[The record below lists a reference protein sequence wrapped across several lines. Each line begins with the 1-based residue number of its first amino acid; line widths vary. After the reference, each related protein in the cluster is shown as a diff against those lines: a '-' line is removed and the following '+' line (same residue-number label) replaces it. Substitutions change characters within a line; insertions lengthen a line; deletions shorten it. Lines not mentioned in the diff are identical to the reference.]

1 MTKGLFEAGLCK
13 LVKTFIH
20 IVLQGVYVHT
30 YIEENFLHIERPWIK
45 PLYFCSAGC
54 YFAMFLSNIE

>member
-30 YIEENFLHIERPWIK
+30 YIEENFLHIERP
-45 PLYFCSAGC
+45 
-54 YFAMFLSNIE
+54 